1 MVNVN
6 GDIKQYLMNKK
17 QKTFSQPR
25 MCIYIYISESTSSW
39 YYSVCVANGTSCQM
53 ALWVAI
59 YISLKIITTKG

>member
-1 MVNVN
+1 MVNIN
-6 GDIKQYLMNKK
+6 GDMKQYSMNKK
-17 QKTFSQPR
+17 KQKNIFATTHV
-25 MCIYIYISESTSSW
+25 YIYISENTSSW